1 MSDSRNKSS
10 PGAAPSATGGGGTG
24 GGKVL
29 YRAIVSEFIGDP
41 TAFSTE
47 KFAALQESV
56 SNQQY
61 VLTCPRNSCIVRVV
75 SDGIDKQG
83 KPFIAYPL
91 FPPHI
96 SMPIK
101 PGEQVW
107 LISEAADGLG
117 PIPYWVARIP
127 ENVAIDDVNYTH
139 GDRKLALATSLSTAE
154 KSDKSSSSGG
164 NKLPGFE
171 NGDGTQA
178 RSTLRIDDAKKNPYD
193 DLIANS
199 QSYKDLSLE
208 PVPRFTK
215 RPGDLVLQGSN
226 NTLISLGEERGWGA
240 DSEPDK
246 ATTSNA
252 IKTDDQRKSL
262 QSGAIDIV
270 VGRGRFVPETPTS
283 ESAAGEDPKLTAP
296 RIITNS
302 RKYNET
308 DKNPGINKIK
318 PGLAAEGDPDLVN
331 DSSRVYLTMKSA
343 GDLQFGIDAE
353 NERMAKPFEAAIE
366 DVSDAPFAVVKS
378 DQVRIIARKNEEKS
392 INGSVRIV
400 KEGTPSEDLAVIAL
414 LPDGT
419 IQVSG
424 SKIFLGRSKDDG
436 GAGGGPGPGEGQPYV
451 KYQQLEDLLKAIIGD
466 IKTFCD
472 TLSTHITPGYGAPS
486 PQILSA
492 QAALKAAM
500 STRESEIANIKSER
514 IFGE

>member
-1 MSDSRNKSS
+1 MSDVRNKSS
-10 PGAAPSATGGGGTG
+10 PGPAGGSSSSAAS
-24 GGKVL
+24 GGKIL
-29 YRAIVSEFIGDP
+29 YRAVVSEFIGDP
-41 TAFSTE
+41 AAFSPEKLTE
-47 KFAALQESV
+47 LGATINNTKFLS
-56 SNQQY
+56 
-61 VLTCPRNSCIVRVV
+61 TCPRNSCIVRIV
-75 SDGIDKQG
+75 SDNYDKEG
-83 KPFIAYPL
+83 KAILAYPL

-96 SMPIK
+96 CMPIK

-107 LISEAADGLG
+107 IMSELANGIS
-117 PIPYWVARIP
+117 PIPYWIARIP
-127 ENVAIDDVNYTH
+127 ESIAVDDINYTH
-139 GDRKLALATSLSTAE
+139 GDRKLSLSTSLSTAE
-154 KSDKSSSSGG
+154 KSDKSSSSSG
-164 NKLPGFE
+164 NTIPSFD
-171 NGDGTQA
+171 NGDGTVA
-178 RSTLRIDDAKKNPYD
+178 NSSLRIADPKKNPFD
-193 DLIANS
+193 DLIATS
-199 QSYKDLSLE
+199 ESYKDLSLE

-240 DSEPDK
+240 DSTPDS

-252 IKTDDQRKSL
+252 IKTDDQRGVL

-270 VGRGRFVPETPTS
+270 VGRGRFLPA
-283 ESAAGEDPKLTAP
+283 SATNDTTKGEDPKLTAP
-296 RIITNS
+296 RTIQNT
-302 RKYNET
+302 RKFDET

-331 DSSRVYLTMKSA
+331 DSSRIYLSMKSA

-353 NERMAKPFEAAIE
+353 NGRMATPFEATIDDISE
-366 DVSDAPFAVVKS
+366 SPFAVVKS
-378 DQVRIIARKNEEKS
+378 DQVRIIARKNEEQE

-400 KEGTPSEDLAVIAL
+400 KEGTPSEDLAVITL

-419 IQVSG
+419 IQISG
-424 SKIFLGRSKDDG
+424 NKIFLGRAKDDG
-436 GAGGGPGPGEGQPYV
+436 GAGGGPGPGESQPYV

-466 IKTFCD
+466 IKSFCD

-500 STRESEIANIKSER
+500 STRESEIANLKSER